1 MKTVLIVGGFG
12 FLATNIIKYI
22 DEHLS
27 DDYQV
32 VVFDK
37 FAQHPH
43 GVVFSSV
50 KKVYAGDFS
59 DEMFINSIFKENHID
74 LVIHALSTT
83 VPALSLNARYDIES
97 NLLPTINLFDIMV
110 RHNVNDIVYISS
122 GGAVYGKSMNLPYRE
137 DMDVMP
143 ISSYGIVKLTIE
155 KYLHQYSELNG
166 LRSLILRLSN
176 PYGPYHYSM
185 KQGICNVAMR
195 KAVDNETFE
204 VWGTGDAKKDFI
216 FVTDFVDILFRL
228 LSKNISGEVFN
239 IGSGEV
245 VSVNSILSKIK
256 KIDAGFKW
264 INKEAS
270 QYDVQHFELD
280 LTKLRKCIGDYPF
293 TKMDDGLD
301 KTYKWLKKNKDVETQ
316 HNHNII

>member
-27 DDYQV
+27 SDYQV

-37 FAQHPH
+37 FAHHPH

-59 DEMFINSIFKENHID
+59 DEMFINSIFDENHID
-74 LVIHALSTT
+74 FVIHALGTT

-97 NLLPTINLFDIMV
+97 NLLPTVHLLDTMI
-110 RHNVNDIVYISS
+110 RHGVKDIVYISS
-122 GGAVYGKSMNLPYRE
+122 GGAIYGKSINPPCKE

-166 LRSLILRLSN
+166 LRPLILRLSN

-185 KQGICNVAMR
+185 KQGVCNVAMR
-195 KAVDNETFE
+195 KAVNNETFE
-204 VWGTGDAKKDFI
+204 VWGTGEARKDYI
-216 FVTDFVDILFRL
+216 FVTDFVDILFKL
-228 LSKNISGEVFN
+228 MSENIFGEVIN
-239 IGSGEV
+239 VGSGDV
-245 VSVNSILSKIK
+245 VSINSILSKIK
-256 KIDAGFKW
+256 EIDGTFRW

-280 LTKLRKCIGDYPF
+280 LTKLRKYIGDYSF
-293 TKMDDGLD
+293 TKMDDGFD
-301 KTYKWLKKNKDVETQ
+301 KTYKWLKQ
-316 HNHNII
+316 S

>member
-27 DDYQV
+27 GDYQV

-59 DEMFINSIFKENHID
+59 DEMFINSIFEENHID

-110 RHNVNDIVYISS
+110 RHKVNDIVYISS
-122 GGAVYGKSMNLPYRE
+122 GGAVYGKSNNLPYRE

-166 LRSLILRLSN
+166 LRPLILRLSN

-185 KQGICNVAMR
+185 KQGVCNVAMR
-195 KAVDNETFE
+195 KAVDNEIFE
-204 VWGTGDAKKDFI
+204 VWGTGEARKDYI
-216 FVTDFVDILFRL
+216 FVTDFVDILFKL
-228 LSKNISGEVFN
+228 LSKNIFGEVIN
-239 IGSGEV
+239 VGSGEV
-245 VSVNSILSKIK
+245 VSVDRILSNIR
-256 KIDAGFKW
+256 KIDGNFKW
-264 INKEAS
+264 VNKEAS

-280 LTKLRKCIGDYPF
+280 LTKLKNYIGDYSF
-293 TKMDDGLD
+293 TKMDDGFD
-301 KTYKWLKKNKDVETQ
+301 KTYKWLKQ
-316 HNHNII
+316 S

>member
-195 KAVDNETFE
+195 KAFNNETFE
-204 VWGTGDAKKDFI
+204 VWGTGDARKDYI
-216 FVTDFVDILFRL
+216 FVTDFVDILFKL
-228 LSKNISGEVFN
+228 LSKNIFGEVIN
-239 IGSGEV
+239 VGSGEIV
-245 VSVNSILSKIK
+245 TVDRILSNIR
-256 KIDAGFKW
+256 KIDGNFKW
-264 INKEAS
+264 VNKEAS

-280 LTKLRKCIGDYPF
+280 LTKLKNYIGDYSF
-293 TKMDDGLD
+293 TKMDDGFD
-301 KTYKWLKKNKDVETQ
+301 KTYKWLKQ
-316 HNHNII
+316 S